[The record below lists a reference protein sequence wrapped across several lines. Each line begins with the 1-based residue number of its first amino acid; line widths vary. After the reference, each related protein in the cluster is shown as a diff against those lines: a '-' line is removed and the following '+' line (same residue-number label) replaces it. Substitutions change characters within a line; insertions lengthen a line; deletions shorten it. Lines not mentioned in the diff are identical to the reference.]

1 MNKLVKSIIAITV
14 FSSTVTLA
22 HSEKLNENIPQDMT
36 CKEFVDMNPKAMTP
50 VAFWII
56 NKDTQFKGGDYVDW
70 HEVNAIS
77 VPRLIDICKSNPESK
92 LEKWINDIR

>member
-1 MNKLVKSIIAITV
+1 MNTLFKSLIAVIAFASV
-14 FSSTVTLA
+14 VNVASA
-22 HSEKLNENIPQDMT
+22 EALNENIPQEMT

-70 HEVNAIS
+70 NEVDTIS
-77 VPRLIDICKSNPESK
+77 VPRLIKICKSNPETK
-92 LEKWINDIR
+92 LEQWVNEIK